1 MRLNPAAPYA
11 TTGNGR
17 FMRFLRFGTL
27 PAIRLAWLPDGPA
40 AGSGKKKMT
49 SINLSQ
55 IAASLVAALAASTLF
70 ISAAVGPAAQ
80 FI

>member
-1 MRLNPAAPYA
+1 MEIA
-11 TTGNGR
+11 NGG
-17 FMRFLRFGTL
+17 FLRFSAFGTL
-27 PAIRLAWLPDGPA
+27 PAKCLAWLPDGPA

-55 IAASLVAALAASTLF
+55 IAVSLIAALAASTLF